1 MAVRLSSS
9 DRIRHLSAFNKMSR
23 KITVEVTRQNLLR
36 MMMMM
41 IMSQ

>member
-1 MAVRLSSS
+1 MAVMLSSS

-23 KITVEVTRQNLLR
+23 KINVEVTRQNLLR
-36 MMMMM
+36 MMMM